1 MESNNNPQQPQDN
14 KPRHHF
20 RRNVEENKTDSNPT
34 EKPYRR
40 YNKEKGQDE
49 SEKAHQGRTREMRG
63 TGVNFTH
70 FFSLPLNTVEFK
82 LSAQSYMDQ
91 VLGQMS
97 PNLHKHFDKQGL
109 DTIHITLSMLSLED
123 DKLKQLAM
131 AIFKEKEAEIIK
143 IIGSDPFHI
152 AFDHVSAF
160 WYRESGNKIPRVIYI
175 SLKKD
180 QNTEKLNQICN
191 LLITEMIANGI
202 VNTKDLGKM
211 CVEHNKETN
220 MYTPQNYHVTLFRVK
235 NHEDLHQVNFQELFQ
250 KCQQT
255 DTVVHHVK
263 RIDISTRY
271 FYDSDGFYR
280 PLSTFLLV

>member
-152 AFDHVSAF
+152 AFGSIFLIRIFIDNNRSCECFLVSRK
-160 WYRESGNKIPRVIYI
+160 WK
-175 SLKKD
+175 
-180 QNTEKLNQICN
+180 
-191 LLITEMIANGI
+191 
-202 VNTKDLGKM
+202 
-211 CVEHNKETN
+211 
-220 MYTPQNYHVTLFRVK
+220 
-235 NHEDLHQVNFQELFQ
+235 
-250 KCQQT
+250 
-255 DTVVHHVK
+255 
-263 RIDISTRY
+263 
-271 FYDSDGFYR
+271 
-280 PLSTFLLV
+280 